1 MTKHTIFFTLLLIQV
16 VRCSE
21 PSQEL
26 KIPSI
31 IPIPVVLQHT
41 DESFSLTGEVTVNAP
56 MQLEKVADLLMA
68 DLKGLGLDVKK
79 VKNAADIELILLQ
92 DKDDLLRDEGYRL
105 NVESNG
111 IRIWAN
117 AQSGIFNGIQTLKQ
131 LLQGPPG
138 TIQGCKIIDYPRF
151 EWRGLMLDVSR
162 HFFSVEDVKAYIDQM
177 AAYKFNVF
185 HWHLTDDNGWRIEIK
200 SLPKLTEVGAWRV
213 ERFGKFGIGRKE
225 PGADEPTSYGGFYS
239 QEEIKDIVNYAHER
253 NITIVPE
260 IDVPGHSMAL
270 LAAYS
275 HLSTKQEPKHVNPGT
290 RFAKWHSDG
299 SFEMLIEN
307 TLDPSNEEVYNT
319 MDKIFTEVA
328 GLFPGQYIHIGGDE
342 AYKGYW
348 ERDPDCRAFMKNK
361 GLKDAHELQSYFVKE
376 MGKIIESKGKTMI
389 GWDEILEGGLAEGAV
404 VMNWRGCLDEGVK
417 AAKLGDQAVVTRTS
431 YCYLDYTQG
440 DRSIEIP
447 IYASLSL
454 SKTYEFEPIPEGVDE
469 NLILGGQGNLWTE
482 AVPTIRHAFY
492 QTYPRAFALSET
504 LWSPK
509 EKKNYEN
516 FLVRTESHIGAFE
529 AQGKKISKAIFDPI
543 VTVTKNKEESEFTCS
558 ISHDLSE
565 TNMYYTLDGTFP
577 DEYSQ
582 SYEKPFLVPEGSI
595 TLNVIAYREGV
606 PLGRMLHISRE
617 QLLRRAR

>member
-1 MTKHTIFFTLLLIQV
+1 
-16 VRCSE
+16 
-21 PSQEL
+21 
-26 KIPSI
+26 
-31 IPIPVVLQHT
+31 
-41 DESFSLTGEVTVNAP
+41 
-56 MQLEKVADLLMA
+56 
-68 DLKGLGLDVKK
+68 
-79 VKNAADIELILLQ
+79 
-92 DKDDLLRDEGYRL
+92 
-105 NVESNG
+105 
-111 IRIWAN
+111 
-117 AQSGIFNGIQTLKQ
+117 
-131 LLQGPPG
+131 
-138 TIQGCKIIDYPRF
+138 
-151 EWRGLMLDVSR
+151 
-162 HFFSVEDVKAYIDQM
+162 
-177 AAYKFNVF
+177 
-185 HWHLTDDNGWRIEIK
+185 
-200 SLPKLTEVGAWRV
+200 
-213 ERFGKFGIGRKE
+213 
-225 PGADEPTSYGGFYS
+225 
-239 QEEIKDIVNYAHER
+239 
-253 NITIVPE
+253 
-260 IDVPGHSMAL
+260 
-270 LAAYS
+270 
-275 HLSTKQEPKHVNPGT
+275 
-290 RFAKWHSDG
+290 
-299 SFEMLIEN
+299 
-307 TLDPSNEEVYNT
+307 
-319 MDKIFTEVA
+319 
-328 GLFPGQYIHIGGDE
+328 
-342 AYKGYW
+342 
-348 ERDPDCRAFMKNK
+348 MKNK
-361 GLKDAHELQSYFVKE
+361 GLKDAHKLQSYFVKE

-404 VMNWRGCLDEGVK
+404 VMNWRGWLDEGAK
-417 AAKLGDQAVVTRTS
+417 AAKMGHQVVMTPTT

-558 ISHDLSE
+558 ISHDLSG